1 MIVCQY
7 SKRFMVNEQ
16 AAEVMMDEYCIMTEP
31 EGMNTSH
38 AILAAALYAHGY
50 DSTSYL
56 CILPVDHVIKSN
68 SLFEESIL
76 EASRYLKK
84 HLIVFGIKP
93 NGPNGHFGYILPD
106 TNSSNPTHVDSFVE
120 KPKPEIAQEL
130 IDKGALWNSGIYMG
144 SSTVFI
150 EEYKL
155 HQPETFKHVSDS
167 INEIKINPPFICLG
181 DSYTQG
187 NQAPIDKAISEKS
200 KNLAT
205 LMLRSDWAEVGN
217 WLQLY
222 ELSQK
227 NKTNTVIDGNVVDK
241 ESEHCYI
248 RSDGNLV
255 VTIGLKDC
263 LVVQEGDVTLVSKMS
278 EINKLPDLLEELKK
292 EQRKEAESHQYCLRP
307 WGYFEKINADSYYQV
322 KKLIIHPGKSIS
334 YQKHHHRSEHWVIL
348 KGIAEIK
355 LGNKVKTVYA
365 GESVFVPVGVKHQ
378 LTNNQ
383 KKDLEIIE
391 VQIGDYLG
399 EDDIIRYDD
408 MFNRK
413 QDEK

>member
-1 MIVCQY
+1 
-7 SKRFMVNEQ
+7 MVKEQ
-16 AAEVMMDEYCIMTEP
+16 AAEVMINEYSILTEP

-50 DSTSYL
+50 DSNSSL
-56 CILPVDHVIKSN
+56 CILPVDHVINSI

-76 EASRYLKK
+76 EASQYLKK

-93 NGPNGHFGYILPD
+93 NEPNAHFGYILPD
-106 TNSSNPTHVDSFVE
+106 TNSSYPNQVHSFVE
-120 KPKPEIAQEL
+120 KPTLEIAQEL

-155 HQPETFKHVSDS
+155 HQPETFRQVSDS
-167 INEIKINPPFICLG
+167 INEIEINPPFICLG
-181 DSYTQG
+181 NSYNQG
-187 NQAPIDKAISEKS
+187 DQAPIDKAISEKS
-200 KNLAT
+200 KSLAV

-227 NKTNTVIDGNVVDK
+227 NQANTVIDGNVVDK

-255 VTIGLKDC
+255 VTIGLRDC
-263 LVVQEGDVTLVSKMS
+263 LVVQEGDATLVSKMS
-278 EINKLPDLLEELKK
+278 ELNKLPALLEELKK
-292 EQRKEAESHQYCLRP
+292 EQRKEAKSHQYSIRP
-307 WGYFEKINADSYYQV
+307 WGYFEKINSDSYYQV
-322 KKLIIHPGKSIS
+322 KKLIIHPGQSIS

-365 GESVFVPVGVKHQ
+365 GESVFVPLGVKHQ
-378 LTNNQ
+378 ITNNQ

-399 EDDIIRYDD
+399 EDDIIRYGDT
-408 MFNRK
+408 FNRK